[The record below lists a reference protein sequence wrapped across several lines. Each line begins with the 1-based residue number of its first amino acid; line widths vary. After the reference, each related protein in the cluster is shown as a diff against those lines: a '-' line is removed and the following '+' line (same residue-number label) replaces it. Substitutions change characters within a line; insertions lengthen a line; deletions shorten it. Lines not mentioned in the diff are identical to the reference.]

1 MIKTLIMQP
10 GVDEL
15 DEKSDLLLY
24 VIAASFEKMNN
35 RITSRLLSKRYYECL
50 SKELP
55 PFSFEESASDS
66 PIDNDKPFIKIIPIL
81 AGRVKT
87 KIPNLQHVAS
97 LPWPFNI
104 YNKNTYMEFHL
115 LLYELLGLFKNSL
128 NDLKVL
134 QDQRKDK
141 KMPFDVKKILKTLGI
156 VLVYGRYLR
165 TMAIS
170 SAIEAHFK
178 AISFFLDVDEERSW
192 LDFTT
197 NEEDDDSELRDLTPF
212 SLRKGKPLYPWQSYR
227 DWLRLM
233 VHYFDATKVLASYS
247 EKFKSSLRT
256 DSDESDNIL
265 NIPITILSIP
275 RSEKV
280 LLPWT
285 ELLRTERFFPTLPPA
300 KDYIKSLES
309 YYGSRNLDDITS
321 KKVRFLKSLKDGPL
335 RRGGNSNGEY
345 HCEAYIASLLVL
357 LDHPKYVP
365 DQRMLPDEFNK
376 MKALLDEL
384 KASNAFMH
392 RLILVKF
399 NNRVRG
405 IPSECLNDA
414 ARCVLTYSIC

>member
-1 MIKTLIMQP
+1 MMQRK
-10 GVDEL
+10 VDEI
-15 DEKSDLLLY
+15 DERSDLLLY
-24 VIAASFEKMNN
+24 VIAASFEKMNH
-35 RITSRLLSKRYYECL
+35 RITSRLVSKRYYECL

-55 PFSFEESASDS
+55 PFPFKESASDS

-81 AGRVKT
+81 VRRVKT

-97 LPWPFNI
+97 LPWPFHI
-104 YNKNTYMEFHL
+104 YNENTYMEFHL
-115 LLYELLGLFKNSL
+115 LLIELLGLFKNSL

-134 QDQRKDK
+134 QDQRKDN
-141 KMPFDVKKILKTLGI
+141 KMPFDVTKILKTLGM

-178 AISFFLDVDEERSW
+178 AISFLLEVDEERSW
-192 LDFTT
+192 PELMT
-197 NEEDDDSELRDLTPF
+197 NEEDADDLELRDLMPSF
-212 SLRKGKPLYPWQSYR
+212 SLRKGKPLYPWESYR

-233 VHYFDATKVLASYS
+233 VHYFDATRVLASYC
-247 EKFKSSLRT
+247 EKLSLRRT

-265 NIPITILSIP
+265 NIPITILSLP

-285 ELLRTERFFPTLPPA
+285 ELLQTERFFPTSGDQSPA
-300 KDYIKSLES
+300 KDYIKTLES
-309 YYGSRNLDDITS
+309 IYESCNLDDITS
-321 KKVRFLKSLKDGPL
+321 KKLWFYKSLKDGSL
-335 RRGGNSNGEY
+335 RRGGKSIGEY

-365 DQRMLPDEFNK
+365 DQNMLPDDFNK

-384 KASNAFMH
+384 KVSNAFMH

-399 NNRVRG
+399 NDRVRS

-414 ARCVLTYSIC
+414 ARCALTYSIC